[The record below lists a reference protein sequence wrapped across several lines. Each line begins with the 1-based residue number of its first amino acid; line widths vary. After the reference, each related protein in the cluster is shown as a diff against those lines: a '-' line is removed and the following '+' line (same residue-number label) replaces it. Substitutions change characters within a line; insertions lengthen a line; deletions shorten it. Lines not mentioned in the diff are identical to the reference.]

1 MVNDLAASCY
11 TILGLSQGASREEM
25 DAAFMRLKG
34 ELTGSAANWDRL
46 KEVTWA
52 YETLIESETA
62 AGDKGNR
69 ETQPAAAAI
78 TGDEKESSLI
88 GLLFPPQL
96 KINPFFFGGRCLIY
110 VLLLVAGVRLIVN
123 LPSSEFAGQS
133 FFHNISLP
141 FHEAGHIIFRILGDF
156 AGVLGGSLTQVLIP
170 LVCLIAFLKRSDV
183 FAASFALWWAGQN
196 FIDMAPYINDAR
208 AQQLILLG
216 GVTGQDVP
224 GYHDWNNLLGH
235 LGLLNLDH
243 AIAGTSHFFGALLM
257 TAAFIWGGIILY
269 MQYRNL
275 DR

>member
-1 MVNDLAASCY
+1 MNDLTASCY
-11 TILGLSQGASREEM
+11 AILGLPQGASREEM
-25 DAAFMRLKG
+25 DAAFTRLK
-34 ELTGSAANWDRL
+34 TGSAANWDRL

-62 AGDKGNR
+62 AGDEGDR
-69 ETQPAAAAI
+69 GTQPAAAPAN
-78 TGDEKESSLI
+78 DEEEFSLI
-88 GLLFPPQL
+88 GFLFPPQL
-96 KINPFFFGGRCLIY
+96 KINQFVFGGRCLIY
-110 VLLLVAGVRLIVN
+110 VLLLIAGVRLMIN

-156 AGVLGGSLTQVLIP
+156 MGVLGGSLTQILIP

-224 GYHDWNNLLGH
+224 GYHDWNNLLGR
-235 LGLLNLDH
+235 LDLLNFDH
-243 AIAGTSHFFGALLM
+243 VIAGTSHFFGAILI
-257 TAAFIWGGIILY
+257 TAALIWGGIILC